1 MTEPSALAAALV
13 AALAD
18 VAVITKGRTAD
29 AGSYSYDYADL
40 GDTVREIQP
49 RLAEHGIRVLTPV
62 HGFEDR
68 LACTVTLLHESGEVM
83 RFDPLPFP
91 YGRDAQATG
100 SMMTYYR
107 RYALTAALGLGAVD
121 DDGQGAHVYQP
132 PPEDPAVPGLRS
144 SIEGA
149 ISKLDD
155 DQKQALKDWF
165 AEQRLPAVRRLNAA
179 QAERVLDHLMALPET
194 EVGVA
199 PDEGEGRSV
208 GADDPVTPTPEPAD
222 EAGGEQ

>member
-1 MTEPSALAAALV
+1 MSDHKSLNAALV

-40 GDTVREIQP
+40 GDTMKVIQP

-68 LACTVTLLHESGEVM
+68 LACTVILLHESGEEL

-155 DQKQALKDWF
+155 EQKAALKDWF
-165 AEQRLPAVRRLNAA
+165 REQKLPAVRRLTAA
-179 QAERVLDHLMALPET
+179 QCVQVLDHLMALPEPA
-194 EVGVA
+194 VGVT
-199 PDEGEGRSV
+199 PDEEGEGRSV
-208 GADDPVTPTPEPAD
+208 GADDPVTPTPEPEGD
-222 EAGGEQ
+222 NR

>member
-1 MTEPSALAAALV
+1 MTETSALSAALV

-49 RLAEHGIRVLTPV
+49 RLAQHGIRVLTPV

-68 LACTVTLLHESGEVM
+68 LACTVILVHESGEEL

-107 RYALTAALGLGAVD
+107 RYALTAALGLGTAD
-121 DDGQGAHVYQP
+121 DDGAGAHTYQP
-132 PPEDPAVPGLRS
+132 PQEDPAVPGLRS

-155 DQKQALKDWF
+155 EQKAALKDWF
-165 AEQRLPAVRRLNAA
+165 REQNLPAVRRMNAA
-179 QAERVLDHLMALPET
+179 QCVQVLDHLMALPEPA
-194 EVGVA
+194 VGVT
-199 PDEGEGRSV
+199 PDEEGEGRSV
-208 GADDPVTPTPEPAD
+208 GADDPVTPTPEPEGD
-222 EAGGEQ
+222 NR